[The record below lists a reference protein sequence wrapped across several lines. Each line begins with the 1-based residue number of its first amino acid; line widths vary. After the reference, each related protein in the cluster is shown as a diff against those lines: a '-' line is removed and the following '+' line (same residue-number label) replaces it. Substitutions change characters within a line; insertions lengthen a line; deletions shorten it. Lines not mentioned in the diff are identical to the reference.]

1 MHSQP
6 LTLAGKEEVSYR
18 QTTNTGLLSQR
29 ICAVPSAESWEL
41 TVSILK
47 MNICK
52 VRRDSNSFVPTQKN
66 EDMTEQQWQERKVT

>member
-1 MHSQP
+1 MHSEP
-6 LTLAGKEEVSYR
+6 LTLVGKEEVSYR
-18 QTTNTGLLSQR
+18 QTNTGLLSQR

-41 TVSILK
+41 TVSTPK
-47 MNICK
+47 VNICK